1 MMNNPAISPQAS
13 ASGSADSMYVCES
26 VADLYN
32 ERGRALIAQI
42 CRDHLEENKLI
53 PLELLSNSGQARLIM
68 EAGEMQFAGLIQKV
82 AVGQSQAVRQTGG
95 VAGKV
100 APGSLLRERS
110 LFLMKLCA
118 SGLEQLIAIEKALPP
133 APLDAA
139 TLDQLA
145 AASDRRPAYAA
156 LARHLTLTASWTD
169 KAERCFNLIG
179 PPDRPSAPAQ
189 ALMAL
194 DLALAE
200 ILLIRT
206 AVPELLG
213 KAQSPAHRLRQLLSL
228 LDKRYALSEGEPV
241 TEPAQKL
248 GALMLN
254 TPMPAL
260 RFAVL
265 QLIRR
270 LLDTGVPLVSDEPGA
285 EFRATREIYDLL
297 HQDATLPMA
306 LQADMLI
313 EQRMRRLVTRENL
326 ARLIAGAFSA
336 PKLMQALLLL
346 EQAVGP
352 SPRDILQKYAFY
364 LLEHRDLDK
373 DFTDPTSSQAEKLEM
388 ANALREQAAKHGLV
402 SEHRRER
409 MLELIDALIG
419 RLKASEQ
426 RRAPRTMCGPED
438 HVVLEGMK
446 ANLRNWSAIGLLF
459 GPCSAQVQAGQQLR
473 LTVRI
478 KNPKIMLGFD
488 AEAEVVRAGEDGMIA
503 VKYRALD
510 RQIAKTIATYFD
522 PVGAARH

>member
-1 MMNNPAISPQAS
+1 MMNSPSPSAPANP
-13 ASGSADSMYVCES
+13 GGTMYVCET

-68 EAGEMQFAGLIQKV
+68 EGGEMQFAGLIQKV
-82 AVGQSQAVRQTGG
+82 AVGQASAVRQSGN
-95 VAGKV
+95 AP
-100 APGSLLRERS
+100 PGSILRERS

-118 SGLEQLIAIEKALPP
+118 SGLEQLIAIEKNLPP
-133 APLDAA
+133 APLDAE
-139 TLDQLA
+139 TLHQLA
-145 AASDRRPAYAA
+145 NGSDRRPAYAA
-156 LARHLTLTASWTD
+156 LARHLNLTSSWTD
-169 KAERCFNLIG
+169 KAERCFALIG
-179 PPDRPSAPAQ
+179 PPLKPSAPPQ
-189 ALMAL
+189 ALLVL

-206 AVPELLG
+206 AVPDLLG
-213 KAQSPAHRLRQLLSL
+213 KALNPAHRLRQLLSL
-228 LDKRYALSEGEPV
+228 LDQRYALPAEEPV

-248 GALMLN
+248 GELMLH

-260 RFAVL
+260 RLAVL

-270 LLDTGVPLVSDEPGA
+270 LLDTGVPLLSEEPGL
-285 EFRATREIYDLL
+285 EFTATREIHDLL

-306 LQADMLI
+306 LQSDDLI

-326 ARLIAGAFSA
+326 ARLIAGAFSG
-336 PKLMQALLLL
+336 PKLMQCLLLL
-346 EQAVGP
+346 EQAVG
-352 SPRDILQKYAFY
+352 SGPRDLLQKFAFY
-364 LLEHRDLDK
+364 LLEHRDLDREFA
-373 DFTDPTSSQAEKLEM
+373 DQSSSQAEKMEM
-388 ANALREQAAKHGLV
+388 ATAIRAQAAKHGLV
-402 SEHRRER
+402 SDHRRER

-426 RRAPRTMCGPED
+426 RRSPRTMCGPED

-446 ANLRNWSAIGLLF
+446 ASLRNWSAIGLLF
-459 GPCSAQVQAGQQLR
+459 GPCSAQVQDGQQLR

-488 AEAEVVRAGEDGMIA
+488 AEAEVVRAGADGMIA
-503 VKYRALD
+503 VKYRVLD

-522 PVGAARH
+522 PIGAARH